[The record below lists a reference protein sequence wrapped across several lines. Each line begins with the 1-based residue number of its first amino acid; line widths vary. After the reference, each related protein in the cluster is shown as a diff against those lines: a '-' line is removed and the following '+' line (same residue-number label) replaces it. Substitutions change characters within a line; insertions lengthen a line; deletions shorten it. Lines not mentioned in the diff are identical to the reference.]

1 MHEAFERGH
10 IEVICGPMFSGK
22 STEMIR
28 RLKRAEIAKQKVQV
42 FKPDIDDRWDI
53 SHVCTHDQV
62 EFRTLPALSV
72 RSSHDILQNLSP
84 DTQVVGIDEA
94 QFFDPGIITVAQAIA
109 QKGVR
114 VIIAGLD
121 SDFRGMPFGPMP
133 DLLAI
138 AEFVDKLT
146 AVCMVCGAP
155 ATRTQRLTESDA
167 LVEVGDKGKYEA
179 RCRKHHEV

>member
-10 IEVICGPMFSGK
+10 IEVICGCMFSGK
-22 STEMIR
+22 SSEMIR
-28 RLKRAEIAKQKVQV
+28 RLKRAKIAGQKIQV
-42 FKPDIDDRWDI
+42 FKPVIDDRWGT
-53 SHVCTHDQV
+53 SQVSTHDRV
-62 EFRTLPALSV
+62 EFQALPV
-72 RSSHDILQNLSP
+72 HSSHDILQGLSS
-84 DTQVVGIDEA
+84 DTQVVGIDEV
-94 QFFDPGIITVAQAIA
+94 QFFDSSIVSVVQILADKGI
-109 QKGVR
+109 R

-121 SDFRGMPFGPMP
+121 MDYQGKPFGPMP

-179 RCRKHHEV
+179 RCRKHHEF